1 MSSTEPK
8 APFGNYQYEIYL
20 KGLAGETPVF
30 PISWAELEAKA
41 SAAMDAGANGYVFGS
56 AGTEDTE
63 LHNRAAFARHRI
75 VPRMLRD
82 VSVRD
87 MRIELLG
94 VTHDAPVLLAPIGVQ
109 TIVHPDGELAAAR
122 GAAAAGIG
130 YVASTAAAYPMEEIA
145 EAGAGVPRYYQ
156 LYWPK
161 DPDLTASFVSRAE
174 AAGYTALVVTLDTGL
189 LAWRP
194 RDLQTAYLPFLRSV
208 GIANY
213 LSDPVFRAALPE
225 TPEDNPT
232 AAVMHFVNVFSNP
245 AVSWDDIASLRQ
257 MTALPILL
265 KGILH
270 PDDARLARD
279 HGVEGV
285 VVSNHGGRQVDGAIA
300 ALDALPD
307 VVDAVGE
314 DLLVLFDSGIRCGA
328 DVVKALA
335 LGARAILL
343 GRPYLWGMALGGTHG
358 VAQVIRN
365 LLSEIDLTLALAGHA
380 SPRSLDRT
388 VLRRAS

>member
-1 MSSTEPK
+1 MASNAPK

-20 KGLAGETPVF
+20 KGLARETPTF
-30 PISWAELEAKA
+30 PVSWAELEAKA
-41 SAAMDAGANGYVFGS
+41 SAAMEPGAHGYVFGS

-63 LHNRAAFARHRI
+63 RENRAAFARHRI

-87 MRIELLG
+87 MRTELFG

-109 TIVHPDGELAAAR
+109 SIVHPDGELAAAR

-130 YVASTAAAYPMEEIA
+130 YVASTAAAYPMEDIA
-145 EAGAGVPRYYQ
+145 AAGSAVPRYYQ

-161 DPDLTASFVSRAE
+161 DPELTASFVSRAE
-174 AAGYTALVVTLDTGL
+174 AAGYSALIVTLDTGL

-194 RDLQTAYLPFLRSV
+194 RDLQSAYLPFLKSV

-225 TPEDNPT
+225 SPEDNPT
-232 AAVMHFVNVFSNP
+232 AAVMHWVSVFSNP
-245 AVSWDDIASLRQ
+245 AMTWKDLAALRE
-257 MTALPILL
+257 MTSLPILL

-270 PDDARLARD
+270 ADDARLARD
-279 HGVEGV
+279 HGVAGV
-285 VVSNHGGRQVDGAIA
+285 VVSNHGGRQVDGEIA

-307 VVDAVGE
+307 VVDAVGD
-314 DLLVLFDSGIRCGA
+314 DLVVLFDSGVRSGA

-343 GRPYLWGMALGGTHG
+343 GRPYLWGMALDGADG
-358 VAQVIRN
+358 VQQVIRN
-365 LLSEIDLTLALAGHA
+365 LLAEIDLTLALTGHA
-380 SPRSLDRT
+380 STRTLDRS
-388 VLRRAS
+388 VLRTRP